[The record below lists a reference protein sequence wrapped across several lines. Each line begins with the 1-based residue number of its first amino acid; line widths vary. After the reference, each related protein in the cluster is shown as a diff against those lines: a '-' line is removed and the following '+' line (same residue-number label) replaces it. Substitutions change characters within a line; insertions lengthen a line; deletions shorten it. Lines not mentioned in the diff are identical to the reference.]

1 VYLWQ
6 IKKSPF
12 LKKGL
17 EIDMKK
23 DNKAVI
29 YWLLIGC
36 SLIFIM
42 VVVGGITR
50 LTHSGLSISNYKL
63 ISGTI
68 PPMNEIEWN
77 EAFELY
83 KQYPEYQ
90 KLNNTFTLQEF
101 KDIYFW
107 EWIHRVIGRFIGLVF
122 IIPFIY
128 FLIQKQLS
136 KSTIKKAIILLVMGG
151 LQGFLGWYMVKSGLV
166 NKPDVSHYR
175 LAAHLTTAFLTFA
188 YTFWVALDL
197 MFPERKTVV
206 KKLRNFIRIGLVVLI
221 IQIIYGAFV
230 AGLDAGWIH
239 NHWPFMNESKLVH
252 ETVYLEQ
259 SPTYLNFIEGKSGVQ
274 FVHRTLAYIVVIF
287 TLSIW
292 YRAKRMK
299 LSSFQSK
306 GINSLLIMV
315 GIQFLLGVLTLIYAV
330 PVWLGV
336 SHQVG
341 AFILLSAMIFTLHR
355 FTK

>member
-1 VYLWQ
+1 
-6 IKKSPF
+6 
-12 LKKGL
+12 
-17 EIDMKK
+17 MKK
-23 DNKAVI
+23 NNKAVI
-29 YWLLIGC
+29 YWLLTGC
-36 SLIFIM
+36 ILIFIM

-68 PPMNEIEWN
+68 PPMNATEWN
-77 EAFELY
+77 EAFDLY

-90 KLNNTFTLQEF
+90 LLNYGMSIEEF

-107 EWIHRVIGRFIGLVF
+107 EWIHRVIGRFIGVVF
-122 IIPFIY
+122 IVPFLY
-128 FLIQKQLS
+128 FLIRKQLS
-136 KSTIKKAIILLVMGG
+136 KSTIKKSIILLVMGG
-151 LQGFLGWYMVKSGLV
+151 FQGFLGWYMVKSGLV
-166 NKPDVSHYR
+166 DRPDVSHYR

-197 MFPERKTVV
+197 VFPDKKIVE
-206 KKLRNFIRIGLVVLI
+206 KKLRNFIRIALVVLV

-239 NHWPFMNESKLVH
+239 NNWPYMNEDKLIH

-259 SPTYLNFIEGKSGVQ
+259 NPMYLNFIEGKSGVQ
-274 FVHRTLAYIVVIF
+274 FVHRTLAYVVVIF
-287 TLSIW
+287 ILSIW
-292 YRAKRMK
+292 YKAKRLHLTSWQTK
-299 LSSFQSK
+299 S
-306 GINSLLIMV
+306 INSLLFMV

-336 SHQVG
+336 LHQVG
-341 AFILLSAMIFTLHR
+341 AFILLSSMIFTLHR
-355 FTK
+355 FSK

>member
-1 VYLWQ
+1 
-6 IKKSPF
+6 
-12 LKKGL
+12 
-17 EIDMKK
+17 MKK

-36 SLIFIM
+36 ALIFVM
-42 VVVGGITR
+42 VIVGGITR

-68 PPMNEIEWN
+68 PPMNEVEWN
-77 EAFELY
+77 EAFDLY

-90 KLNNTFTLQEF
+90 KLNYGMSLEEF

-122 IIPFIY
+122 IIPFVY
-128 FLIQKQLS
+128 FLIKKRLS
-136 KSTIKKAIILLVMGG
+136 KSTIKKSIILLLMGG
-151 LQGFLGWYMVKSGLV
+151 FQGFLGWYMVKSGLV
-166 NKPDVSHYR
+166 DRPDVSHYR

-197 MFPERKTVV
+197 MFPNKKQID
-206 KKLRNFIRIGLVVLI
+206 KKLRNLIRIGLIVLI

-239 NHWPFMNESKLVH
+239 NHWPFMSEGKFIH
-252 ETVYLEQ
+252 ETVYIEQ
-259 SPTYLNFIEGKSGVQ
+259 NPTYLNFIEGKSGVQ

-287 TLSIW
+287 ILAIW
-292 YRAKRMK
+292 YKATRNEITHW
-299 LSSFQSK
+299 QTK
-306 GINSLLIMV
+306 GVNSLLIMV
-315 GIQFLLGVLTLIYAV
+315 GVQFLLGVLTLIYAV

-336 SHQVG
+336 LHQVG
-341 AFILLSAMIFTLHR
+341 AFILLSCMVFTLHR
-355 FTK
+355 FSK

>member
-1 VYLWQ
+1 
-6 IKKSPF
+6 
-12 LKKGL
+12 
-17 EIDMKK
+17 MKK

-29 YWLLIGC
+29 YWLLTGC
-36 SLIFIM
+36 ILIFIM

-68 PPMNEIEWN
+68 PPMNDVEWN

-90 KLNNTFTLQEF
+90 KLNNHFNIEEF

-128 FLIQKQLS
+128 FLIKKRLS
-136 KSTIKKAIILLVMGG
+136 KSTIKKATILLIMGG
-151 LQGFLGWYMVKSGLV
+151 FQGFLGWYMVKSGLV
-166 NKPDVSHYR
+166 DRPDVSHYR

-197 MFPERKTVV
+197 MFPNKKAVD
-206 KKLRNFIRIGLVVLI
+206 KKLRNFIRIALVVLI

-239 NHWPFMNESKLVH
+239 NHWPLMNEGKWIH
-252 ETVYLEQ
+252 ETVYIEQ
-259 SPTYLNFIEGKSGVQ
+259 NPTYLNFLEGKSGVQ
-274 FVHRTLAYIVVIF
+274 FVHRIFAYVVVIF
-287 TLSIW
+287 ILAIW
-292 YRAKRMK
+292 YKAKRMT
-299 LSSFQSK
+299 LTSFQTK
-306 GINSLLIMV
+306 GINILLAMV
-315 GIQFLLGVLTLIYAV
+315 GVQFLLGVLTLILAV

-336 SHQVG
+336 LHQVG
-341 AFILLSAMIFTLHR
+341 AFILLSAMTFTLHR